1 MATAVYLHEK
11 PRGMEMKS
19 GWMGWSGF
27 ALGRQTEKK
36 KIMVTPEQLP
46 LIPAAIIVPASL
58 LLL

>member
-1 MATAVYLHEK
+1 
-11 PRGMEMKS
+11 MKS